1 MEIAAGLPIL
11 TGDGNIWDKSV
22 TCLRGEEEYWARG
35 ICMPCLPYIYP
46 TGEPDLRDSV
56 ARQPHFLRT
65 SAGHFRRCTIDV
77 WRTDWS
83 TVTCRN
89 CHGSPAGVFTGRS
102 GDLQGWSGMEA
113 RREVGL
119 RRQRRCPP
127 SRKASIGHIE
137 HVPFPESGDEM
148 PELSPPSVGSG
159 SGHPRWRYL

>member
-1 MEIAAGLPIL
+1 MSLAFVAKMNTGLEEFVCRASHTFIRRVNPIYVIL
-11 TGDGNIWDKSV
+11 WHVSHTFSV
-22 TCLRGEEEYWARG
+22 
-35 ICMPCLPYIYP
+35 
-46 TGEPDLRDSV
+46 
-56 ARQPHFLRT
+56 RQPAIF
-65 SAGHFRRCTIDV
+65 AGAL
-77 WRTDWS
+77 S
-83 TVTCRN
+83 TFGERIGSPLLAGTAMVHLQGCSPAEVVTCR
-89 CHGSPAGVFTGRS
+89 G